1 MKGNRTTRRQLD
13 RLSSSGAYFLSF
25 LCHPLHTFS
34 GTLLTFHHLLLTFRG
49 PLLRFCHP
57 LLTIH
62 CPLNTFLHLV
72 LTFRQAVA
80 AAVCSLHSGRWWWWW
95 LCAGEAAGRH
105 YPKTDTSLTSNEETV
120 PASLQKISTGSELL
134 FNIKKFPIKK
144 LKQTTV

>member
-1 MKGNRTTRRQLD
+1 MSSCAYF
-13 RLSSSGAYFLSF
+13 SSSVAYFSSSVAYFLLYVANFSSSVAYFSLSF
-25 LCHPLHTFS
+25 AYFSLSLHTF
-34 GTLLTFHHLLLTFRG
+34 
-49 PLLRFCHP
+49 CH
-57 LLTIH
+57 TM
-62 CPLNTFLHLV
+62 